1 MSKRK
6 LHPVSQVLELID
18 QLTEDQ
24 QAIVLDRLRGKQR
37 PKSSSP
43 AQPARRQS
51 SSSKKSAVG
60 GQGANSGVETAA
72 ATAAAGGGE

>member
-24 QAIVLDRLRGKQR
+24 QAIVLDRLRSKQR
-37 PKSSSP
+37 PKSSP
-43 AQPARRQS
+43 TAQPARRQS

-60 GQGANSGVETAA
+60 GFAANIEADKAA
-72 ATAAAGGGE
+72 ATAVAGGGE

>member
-18 QLTEDQ
+18 QLTDDQ

-37 PKSSSP
+37 SSKSSTASNATQRSP
-43 AQPARRQS
+43 RSRKTTGQPAS
-51 SSSKKSAVG
+51 SEA
-60 GQGANSGVETAA
+60 ETAA
-72 ATAAAGGGE
+72 AGAAAGGDE